1 MKRTSTALSSLRA
14 VRATAFVKHSGIK
27 SRLAPWQR
35 RKALRE
41 LGAPIETLRALID
54 SIAEG
59 RFDVDPADSRHARGL
74 YAALLTMR
82 HRVRTRRDV
91 NRRERREYER
101 LRAALDC
108 VNAHVMIGD
117 RDNTIVYLNRT
128 AERMFDA
135 AESKIRQDIPG
146 FRARSLLGSNM
157 DVFHH
162 NPKGHR
168 KLLAGLEGEHRA
180 VMTLGGESF
189 QLVVHIVRSRHGE
202 LLGSV
207 VEWENISE
215 QKRRAEEER
224 RNNRQIEQILDVLG
238 NMRFS
243 VDADGLLTDANRSAS
258 SFLGYRREQLV
269 GRPLE
274 EILADGMSV
283 ASVNELAAKGV
294 FQNMRGLLKRADGVL
309 APVDL
314 SGLAVFGD
322 GSGNRPNGCPNGCPE
337 QLLLL
342 AQPAAQPG
350 RELLISNDIA
360 DRISDGIALLD
371 HDWRILSMNRAFG
384 DITQLGLSE
393 CLTQVIPEL
402 GPDATIGS
410 QLHEAASWEGEISG
424 RRGNGTEFVVFMTLR
439 WLDDGDTS
447 RNRLLTI
454 RDITRL
460 KESEKHIRELA
471 FKDTLTGLANR
482 AEFEVRV
489 AETIKRSRR
498 RRERFAIL
506 YFDLDGFKY
515 INDSLGHAAGD
526 QMLRTVGTRLSRAIR
541 ETDFAARLGG
551 DEFCVLAENVAS
563 EHDAA
568 KIAEQCLDAICA
580 QTRIAA
586 RKMSPRAS
594 VGIAF
599 FPEDG
604 GDHEM
609 LMQSADSAMY
619 AAKQSGNKRFAFY
632 NAEMT
637 IAAQRR
643 LALEQALRAALE
655 NEEFELLYQPQI
667 ELSTG
672 RMVGVE
678 ALIRWRHP
686 TRGIVSP
693 VEFIDVAEKIGLI
706 EELGV
711 WVLRTA
717 CNQAIEW
724 SRSGVPALCV
734 AVNISGSHFEG
745 GKILAPVETIL
756 AETGLDPACLELE
769 VTETVVQTNADSSDT
784 FDRLKR
790 LGVRIAIDDFGTGY
804 SCLDSIRRLPLHR
817 LKIDR
822 VFVHDLLADTDNS
835 SIIATIIAMGRAMG
849 LTVVAEGVEHLEQA
863 QYLRGLGCDLVQGFY
878 FSKPVSAAEIA
889 ALANQSFLPQA
900 PAAHSTTGLDARIG
914 EP

>member
-1 MKRTSTALSSLRA
+1 MTLSGTAVRGLRA
-14 VRATAFVKHSGIK
+14 GRARAFVKDSASK
-27 SRLAPWQR
+27 LRLTPWRR

-41 LGAPIETLRALID
+41 LGAPVATLRALID
-54 SIAEG
+54 SIAAG
-59 RFDVDPADSRHARGL
+59 RFDVDSVDSRQARGL

-82 HRVRTRRDV
+82 RRVRTLRDV

-108 VNAHVMIGD
+108 VNAQVMIGD

-135 AESKIRQDIPG
+135 AESKIRQELPG

-157 DVFHH
+157 DVFHR
-162 NPKGHR
+162 NPQGHR
-168 KLLAGLEGEHRA
+168 QLLSGLEGEHRA

-189 QLVVHIVRSRHGE
+189 QLVIHTVRSKHGE

-224 RNNRQIEQILDVLG
+224 RHD
-238 NMRFS
+238 
-243 VDADGLLTDANRSAS
+243 
-258 SFLGYRREQLV
+258 
-269 GRPLE
+269 
-274 EILADGMSV
+274 
-283 ASVNELAAKGV
+283 
-294 FQNMRGLLKRADGVL
+294 
-309 APVDL
+309 
-314 SGLAVFGD
+314 
-322 GSGNRPNGCPNGCPE
+322 
-337 QLLLL
+337 LL
-342 AQPAAQPG
+342 AQLAAQPG
-350 RELLISNDIA
+350 REWLIANDIA
-360 DRISDGIALLD
+360 DRIS
-371 HDWRILSMNRAFG
+371 
-384 DITQLGLSE
+384 
-393 CLTQVIPEL
+393 
-402 GPDATIGS
+402 
-410 QLHEAASWEGEISG
+410 EG
-424 RRGNGTEFVVFMTLR
+424 
-439 WLDDGDTS
+439 
-447 RNRLLTI
+447 
-454 RDITRL
+454 
-460 KESEKHIRELA
+460 
-471 FKDTLTGLANR
+471 
-482 AEFEVRV
+482 
-489 AETIKRSRR
+489 
-498 RRERFAIL
+498 
-506 YFDLDGFKY
+506 
-515 INDSLGHAAGD
+515 
-526 QMLRTVGTRLSRAIR
+526 
-541 ETDFAARLGG
+541 
-551 DEFCVLAENVAS
+551 
-563 EHDAA
+563 
-568 KIAEQCLDAICA
+568 
-580 QTRIAA
+580 
-586 RKMSPRAS
+586 
-594 VGIAF
+594 
-599 FPEDG
+599 
-604 GDHEM
+604 
-609 LMQSADSAMY
+609 
-619 AAKQSGNKRFAFY
+619 FAFY

-637 IAAQRR
+637 IATQRR

-678 ALIRWRHP
+678 ALVRWRHP

-693 VEFIDVAEKIGLI
+693 DEFIDVAEKTGLI
-706 EELGV
+706 EALGV

-717 CNQAIEW
+717 CNQAVAW
-724 SRSGVPALCV
+724 RRSGLPALCV

-745 GKILAPVETIL
+745 GRILAPVETIL

-769 VTETVVQTNADSSDT
+769 VTESVVQTNAESSDT

-889 ALANQSFLPQA
+889 VLANQCFLPQA
-900 PAAHSTTGLDARIG
+900 PVTNSPVANSTVNSTAGLDARIG
-914 EP
+914 EPR

>member
-1 MKRTSTALSSLRA
+1 MKLSGTA
-14 VRATAFVKHSGIK
+14 VRGWRAGRARAFVKDSASK
-27 SRLAPWQR
+27 ARLTPWQR

-41 LGAPIETLRALID
+41 LGAPVATLRALID
-54 SIAEG
+54 SIAAG
-59 RFDVDPADSRHARGL
+59 RFDVDPADSQDARGL

-82 HRVRTRRDV
+82 GRLRTLRDV

-108 VNAHVMIGD
+108 VNVHVMIGD

-135 AESKIRQDIPG
+135 AESKIRQDLPG

-157 DVFHH
+157 DVFHR
-162 NPKGHR
+162 NPQGHR
-168 KLLAGLEGEHRA
+168 TLLSGLEDEHRA

-189 QLVVHIVRSRHGE
+189 QLVIHNLRSKHGE
-202 LLGSV
+202 LLGRV

-215 QKRRAEEER
+215 QKRRVEEER
-224 RNNRQIEQILDVLG
+224 RHH
-238 NMRFS
+238 
-243 VDADGLLTDANRSAS
+243 
-258 SFLGYRREQLV
+258 
-269 GRPLE
+269 
-274 EILADGMSV
+274 
-283 ASVNELAAKGV
+283 
-294 FQNMRGLLKRADGVL
+294 
-309 APVDL
+309 
-314 SGLAVFGD
+314 
-322 GSGNRPNGCPNGCPE
+322 
-337 QLLLL
+337 LL
-342 AQPAAQPG
+342 AQLAAQPG

-360 DRISDGIALLD
+360 DRIS
-371 HDWRILSMNRAFG
+371 
-384 DITQLGLSE
+384 E
-393 CLTQVIPEL
+393 
-402 GPDATIGS
+402 
-410 QLHEAASWEGEISG
+410 
-424 RRGNGTEFVVFMTLR
+424 
-439 WLDDGDTS
+439 
-447 RNRLLTI
+447 
-454 RDITRL
+454 
-460 KESEKHIRELA
+460 
-471 FKDTLTGLANR
+471 
-482 AEFEVRV
+482 
-489 AETIKRSRR
+489 
-498 RRERFAIL
+498 
-506 YFDLDGFKY
+506 
-515 INDSLGHAAGD
+515 
-526 QMLRTVGTRLSRAIR
+526 
-541 ETDFAARLGG
+541 
-551 DEFCVLAENVAS
+551 
-563 EHDAA
+563 
-568 KIAEQCLDAICA
+568 
-580 QTRIAA
+580 
-586 RKMSPRAS
+586 
-594 VGIAF
+594 
-599 FPEDG
+599 
-604 GDHEM
+604 
-609 LMQSADSAMY
+609 
-619 AAKQSGNKRFAFY
+619 RFAFY

-637 IAAQRR
+637 IATQRR

-693 VEFIDVAEKIGLI
+693 DEFIDVAEKTGLI
-706 EELGV
+706 ETLGV
-711 WVLRTA
+711 WVLRSA
-717 CNQAIEW
+717 CNQAVAW
-724 SRSGVPALCV
+724 RRSGLPALCV

-745 GKILAPVETIL
+745 GRILAPVETIL

-769 VTETVVQTNADSSDT
+769 VTESVVQTNAESSDT

-889 ALANQSFLPQA
+889 VLANQCFLPQA
-900 PAAHSTTGLDARIG
+900 RAANSTANSTAGLDARIG